1 MNKPIKKFER
11 LICSNRKAYFEYEIL
26 DTIEAGIVLI
36 GCEVKSLIGHK
47 ASLDGAYGF
56 IENGELWMHNA
67 HIDEYVNKITFTT
80 YNPIRKRKL
89 LLKKAEIR
97 KWAAQASQKGF
108 TIIPLDF
115 HLANGKIK
123 VKLGIAKG
131 KQLHD
136 KRQADKKRD
145 AAREIQQYE

>member
-1 MNKPIKKFER
+1 MNKPVKKIDR
-11 LICSNRKAYFEYEIL
+11 ILCNNRKAFHDYEIL
-26 DTIEAGIVLI
+26 DTLEAGIVLI
-36 GCEVKSLIGHK
+36 GCEVKSLMDHK
-47 ASLDGAYGF
+47 ASLDGAYAH
-56 IENGELWMHNA
+56 IENNELWMNNS
-67 HIDEYVNKITFTT
+67 HIDEYKQRNTFSV

-89 LLKKAEIR
+89 LLKKVEIR

-115 HLANGKIK
+115 HLTNGKVK

-136 KRQADKKRD
+136 KRQSDKERD
-145 AAREIQQYE
+145 AKREIQKY